1 MKVSDRESPRF
12 KPFYVCVRK
21 QASGYTGYTQASFG
35 SVFHFF
41 TFKLPYMGRSSKGIM
56 GDVSGKVG
64 TVVGA
69 KWRGKSYL
77 RSKPDT
83 KKNAKRS
90 DTQLAQQAKFSV
102 ARTFLHGMKELLEIG
117 YRTTAIGLTGQN
129 KALAQLLK
137 NAIGGTYPD
146 YTIIHSKVMV
156 SEGYLHNAFD
166 SKVEAAK
173 EAIQFTWT
181 NNSLV
186 SNGKDSDQVLM
197 VAYCP
202 EFNCTVYRIG
212 AARSAG
218 ADTLAMP
225 GFSGRLVHTWV
236 SFISADGKETA
247 SSLYRGE
254 ITVS

>member
-1 MKVSDRESPRF
+1 MPHF
-12 KPFYVCVRK
+12 KPLYVCVRK
-21 QASGYTGYTQASFG
+21 RASGYTGYTQAYFG
-35 SVFHFF
+35 WVFNFF
-41 TFKLPYMGRSSKGIM
+41 TLKLPFMGRSAKGIM

-90 DTQLAQQAKFSV
+90 NTQLAQQAKFSV
-102 ARTFLHGMKELLEIG
+102 ARTFLHGMKDLLEID
-117 YRTTAIGLTGQN
+117 YKTTAIGLTDQN
-129 KALAQLLK
+129 KALAHMLK

-146 YTIIHSKVMV
+146 YSIIYNKVMV
-156 SEGYLHNAFD
+156 SEGNLHNAFD
-166 SKVEAAK
+166 AKAAATK
-173 EAIQFTWT
+173 DAVQFTWT
-181 NNSLV
+181 NNSDI
-186 SNGKDSDQVLM
+186 SNGKETDQILM

-212 AARSAG
+212 AARSTG
-218 ADTLAMP
+218 TDTLQMP
-225 GFSGRLVHTWV
+225 GLGGKLVHTWM
-236 SFISADGKETA
+236 SFISTDGGNIA
-247 SSLYRGE
+247 SSRYTGE

>member
-1 MKVSDRESPRF
+1 MPHF
-12 KPFYVCVRK
+12 KPIYFCITK
-21 QASGYTGYTQASFG
+21 GASGDTGYTQAYFG
-35 SVFHFF
+35 SVFHFLI
-41 TFKLPYMGRSSKGIM
+41 FKLPFMGRSSKGIL

-83 KKNAKRS
+83 TKNAKRS
-90 DTQLAQQAKFSV
+90 NTQLAQQAKFSV
-102 ARTFLHGMKELLEIG
+102 ARLFLKGMKELLEIG
-117 YRTTAIGLTGQN
+117 YKTTAIGLTGQN
-129 KALAQLLK
+129 KALAHMLK

-146 YTIIHSKVMV
+146 YSIIYNKVMV
-156 SEGYLHNAFD
+156 SEGSLHNAFD
-166 SKVEAAK
+166 SKAAAAK

-186 SNGKDSDQVLM
+186 SNAKDSDQILM

-212 AARSAG
+212 AARSSG
-218 ADTLAMP
+218 TDTLAMP
-225 GFSGRLVHTWV
+225 GFSGKLVHTWA
-236 SFISADGKETA
+236 SFISADGKEIA
-247 SSLYRGE
+247 SSLYTGE